1 MLFSL
6 YIIFPVRINLFTL
19 TALSSRLFLFLF
31 LAKIAI
37 TAIIVKKT
45 SPPDTPAT
53 IELVFEP
60 SSELP
65 PGLFWVKPGFL
76 LRKNI
81 ISFN

>member
-1 MLFSL
+1 MLFSF
-6 YIIFPVRINLFTL
+6 YIIFPERIILFTL
-19 TALSSRLFLFLF
+19 TALSSRLFVFLF
-31 LAKIAI
+31 LTKIVI

-53 IELVFEP
+53 IELVFEL

-65 PGLFWVKPGFL
+65 PGLPPGFL
-76 LRKNI
+76 PTKNI